1 VTKNCSDSY
10 SSSPPYSRE
19 LDISDDGRVVAVG
32 DYLYGGIEGY
42 GTGAATVFYFDGS
55 VWKKRG
61 ETVPGKDVFDTV
73 GFGVSISSDGRIL
86 AAGSVSSDQGIRG
99 YVAVYQWANASWV
112 PLGQIVE
119 PESYYGVEFG
129 YSVSISADGRR
140 FIAGDPSNDFVDGMT
155 GSARVFELTI

>member
-1 VTKNCSDSY
+1 M
-10 SSSPPYSRE
+10 
-19 LDISDDGRVVAVG
+19 
-32 DYLYGGIEGY
+32 YGEIEGY
-42 GTGAATVFYFDGS
+42 ETGAATVFYFDGS

-61 ETVPGKDVFDTV
+61 ETIPGKEMFDTF

-86 AAGSVSSDQGIRG
+86 AAGSVSSDPEQGVRG

-119 PESYYGVEFG
+119 PERYYGVELG

-140 FIAGDPSNDFVDGMT
+140 FIAGDPSNDLEPGGMT
-155 GSARVFELTI
+155 GSARVFELFI